1 MNERMKYSN
10 IIIKVSEELNLPR
23 ELVEN
28 TYKAYRIFIRDT
40 IEKLPLKTKLTQSEY
55 MNLRTNINIPS
66 LGKLNCTYNRYV
78 GIRNRFNIINK
89 IRQKQ

>member
-1 MNERMKYSN
+1 MKYSD
-10 IIIKVSEELNLPR
+10 IISKVSEELNLPR

-28 TYKAYRIFIRDT
+28 TYKAYWIFIRDT
-40 IEKLPLKTKLTQSEY
+40 IENLPLKTELTQKEY
-55 MNLRTNINIPS
+55 GNLKTNINIPS
-66 LGKLNCTYNRYV
+66 LGKLHCTYNRYI

>member
-1 MNERMKYSN
+1 MKYSD
-10 IIIKVSEELNLPR
+10 IISKVSKELNLPR

-28 TYKAYRIFIRDT
+28 TYKAYWIFIRDT
-40 IEKLPLKTKLTQSEY
+40 IEELPLKTELTQDEY

>member
-1 MNERMKYSN
+1 MKYSD
-10 IIIKVSEELNLPR
+10 IISKVSEELNIPR
-23 ELVEN
+23 NIVEN
-28 TYKAYRIFIRDT
+28 TYKAYWNFVRVT
-40 IEKLPLKTKLTQSEY
+40 IENLPLKTELTHNEY

-66 LGKLNCTYNRYV
+66 LGKLNCTYNRYM

>member
-1 MNERMKYSN
+1 MKYSD
-10 IIIKVSEELNLPR
+10 IISKVSKELNVPR

-28 TYKAYRIFIRDT
+28 TYKAYWNFIRVT
-40 IEKLPLKTKLTQSEY
+40 IEKLPLKTELTQLEY
-55 MNLRTNINIPS
+55 RNLRTNINIPS
-66 LGKLNCTYNRYV
+66 LGKLYVTWNRYI